1 VAVGVNIVSEFDS
14 KGIKRA
20 IADFKKL
27 EGAGAK
33 ATYGLRTF
41 DSALTAGVS
50 KVARY
55 GGIAAAALGGVSAY
69 LIKGAE
75 YAKQADDRLVA
86 VAQSMGIFGA
96 SAESVATRLQ
106 KLADAQEYELGV
118 TAETIKATQAKLLT
132 FKNIAREADIVGG
145 AFDRATTAAV
155 DLAAAGFGAAEQNA
169 VQLGKA
175 LQDPIK
181 GITALARSG
190 VTFTDAEKA
199 KIKALV
205 QSNQMLAAQDT
216 LLKAIESQ
224 VGGTAASTVTDTFK
238 IAAAFGH
245 VRDEIG
251 TLLLPIVEK
260 FANFMVNKVVPYATE
275 AGRQFGEKGFGGGV
289 KFLVEGIDNFIQKG
303 NKAVDIFI
311 GLTAAMVALRGITMA
326 AAAAQTL
333 FNVAL
338 FANPI
343 GIVVAAVIAVGV
355 ALAALYIRFE
365 GLRKIINTMVNFALA
380 GLEMLVN
387 AVIGVINSFIRWG
400 NVFNGVFRAIG
411 INVGNIAPIAEVSFG
426 RIGDAAQKTNRSLG
440 ETLSIIQQIKNAER
454 RSISSGQFASG
465 GGDDEETT
473 FGGAGKAVKTAKE
486 RIKEYTDALKGQ
498 RSAERSVRDA
508 MEGTTKA
515 RLNLKQAT
523 DSVASAQENFNRVTR
538 GYARDSKE
546 ALDAMRDVTS
556 AQKRLRDANISLD
569 DAVRGVADAERR
581 LAELRSKTADPESV
595 AEAERSLERRKYD
608 VEQANFAVAEAE
620 QELAAVRLDPNASAQ
635 AIREAEIRL
644 AESKLDVVD
653 SVLAVREAERRLD
666 QQRNVAASP
675 EEIAAAERDLSR
687 AKMAV
692 SDAADAQTEAT
703 ADLAAAEFIYTEI
716 VEGAKEGSD
725 RYREALKKLTDAKD
739 DEVEASDA
747 VRDALEKER
756 DATDALRES
765 KLKLLEVGNEVG
777 SAAVRRA
784 TNSFNA
790 ATGVVTDSFAAGF
803 EPIAT
808 TVPDFFGG
816 QTIITNNITAGM
828 GADANELAQVIV
840 DNLRQYE
847 RANGYVPITT
857 RYAVAV

>member
-14 KGIKRA
+14 KGIKKA

-41 DSALTAGVS
+41 DSAAVGLGKSLVKFGAIAAGAAGVVGYNLVQAASSLEESIS
-50 KVARY
+50 KVNVVFGESA
-55 GGIAAAALGGVSAY
+55 GAVEAFASQAATSIGISRQAALEAAGTYGNLFQAFGVGRQQSQEMSTTLVQLAADLASFNNSTIDDALIALRSGLSGETEPLKRFGVALNDVRLKQEALNLGLYNGKGQLDVAAKAQAAY
-69 LIKGAE
+69 ALIMKDTTLAQGDFARTSDGV
-75 YAKQADDRLVA
+75 ANQQRILAAQFADVRA
-86 VAQSMGIFGA
+86 
-96 SAESVATRLQ
+96 
-106 KLADAQEYELGV
+106 ELG
-118 TAETIKATQAKLLT
+118 TALLPIYKT
-132 FKNIAREADIVGG
+132 VLSFINDQVLPRFREFSDVVGKDGLGAGLKVLGG
-145 AFDRATTAAV
+145 AFLD
-155 DLAAAGFGAAEQNA
+155 
-169 VQLGKA
+169 
-175 LQDPIK
+175 
-181 GITALARSG
+181 ITS
-190 VTFTDAEKA
+190 
-199 KIKALV
+199 
-205 QSNQMLAAQDT
+205 S
-216 LLKAIESQ
+216 
-224 VGGTAASTVTDTFK
+224 
-238 IAAAFGH
+238 
-245 VRDEIG
+245 
-251 TLLLPIVEK
+251 
-260 FANFMVNKVVPYATE
+260 
-275 AGRQFGEKGFGGGV
+275 
-289 KFLVEGIDNFIQKG
+289 G
-303 NKAVDIFI
+303 NKMVDFLIALGSAF
-311 GLTAAMVALRGITMA
+311 LALRGIAIA

-343 GIVVAAVIAVGV
+343 GIIVAAVIALG
-355 ALAALYIRFE
+355 AALVGLYLRFD
-365 GLRKIINTMVNFALA
+365 GVRQVVHTMVNAALA
-380 GLEMLVN
+380 GLEMLIN
-387 AVIGVINSFIRWG
+387 AVIGVINSFIHWG
-400 NVFNGVFRAIG
+400 NVFNSVFRAIG
-411 INVGNIAPIAEVSFG
+411 INVGNIGPIAEVSFG
-426 RIGDAAQKTNRSLG
+426 RIGDSAKKANRSLG
-440 ETLSIIQQIKNAER
+440 ETVSMLQQIRNEDR
-454 RSISSGQFASG
+454 RAISSGEVGPTPPTLPTG
-465 GGDDEETT
+465 GG
-473 FGGAGKAVKTAKE
+473 AAIKSAKE
-486 RIKEYTDALKGQ
+486 KIKEYTDALKGQ
-498 RSAERSVRDA
+498 RNAERSVRDA

-523 DSVASAQENFNRVTR
+523 DSVAAAQEHFNRVTR

-581 LAELRSKTADPESV
+581 LAELRAKTADPESV

-608 VEQANFAVAEAE
+608 AEQANFAVAEAE
-620 QELAAVRLDPNASAQ
+620 QELAAIRLDPNASAQ

-666 QQRNVAASP
+666 EQRSLAATP
-675 EEIAAAERDLSR
+675 EEIADAERDLSR
-687 AKMAV
+687 AKIAV
-692 SDAADAQTEAT
+692 ADAVDAQTEAT

-716 VEGAKEGSD
+716 VEGAKEGSE
-725 RYREALKKLTDAKD
+725 RYEEALKKLTDAKD
-739 DEVEASDA
+739 DEVDASKA

-756 DATDALRES
+756 DATDALREA
-765 KLKLLEVGNEVG
+765 KEKLLTVGNEVG

-790 ATGVVTDSFAAGF
+790 ATGVVTDTFAAGF

-816 QTIITNNITAGM
+816 QTIINNNITAGM

-840 DNLRQYE
+840 DNLRSYE